1 MTLIENMSEPERQS
15 WATLIADICVF
26 SIFLK
31 SMTGGRLP
39 TNLHI
44 NTHSSGEL
52 VGLYIW
58 IIVATII
65 IHAVIASIFAM
76 RVKGEGFERDER
88 DIEIERKGAR
98 NGFWVVS
105 IAINIVIFQLLVE
118 QSLSSDYQP
127 LFSVLSPNNMF
138 FALMGTMFPWAILF
152 TAPQWCLPIERRR
165 YG

>member
-39 TNLHI
+39 TNFHI
-44 NTHSSGEL
+44 NTHSPGEL

-118 QSLSSDYQP
+118 QSLSSDYKP

-138 FALMGTMFPWAILF
+138 FALMGTMFLGDIIYRATMVL
-152 TAPQWCLPIERRR
+152 AYRKA
-165 YG
+165 

>member
-39 TNLHI
+39 INLHI

-65 IHAVIASIFAM
+65 IHSIIAAIFAM
-76 RVKGEGFERDER
+76 RVKDEGFERDER

-118 QSLSSDYQP
+118 QSLSSDYKP

-138 FALMGTMFPWAILF
+138 FALMGTMFLGDIIYRATMVL
-152 TAPQWCLPIERRR
+152 AYRKA
-165 YG
+165 